1 MSNNVSFGAID
12 DLCVNTLRFLSVDA
26 VEAANS
32 GHPGMPM
39 GDAPMA
45 YVLWTRFLR
54 FDPKDPKWFGRD
66 RFILSAGHGSMLLYS
81 LLHLTGFD
89 MPLDQLKKFRQWG
102 SHTPGHPEYDIE
114 RGIETTTGPLGQ
126 GFATGV
132 GMAIAQRY
140 LASLYN
146 RPGYPLFDYNIYA
159 VTSDGDMMEGVS
171 NEAASIAGH
180 LGLGSIVYLYSDNK
194 ITIEGPTGL
203 SFTED
208 VGKRFEAMNWH
219 VQAVDG
225 NNLSAIARAI
235 EAGKAERTRPSLI
248 IARTNIGYGS
258 PAKQDTAEAHGAPL
272 GAGEVRRAKEA
283 LGWPLSPEFHI
294 PQEAAE
300 EFRKAAS
307 RGALLKKNWDALL
320 KGYQQEHPEAA
331 KGLVKAMEGM
341 DSKALEDWEGVLPA
355 FSPSDAPSAT
365 RSASGKVLNAVAK
378 KMPHLVGGSADLG
391 PSNNTALNGFD
402 YFTATGAG
410 RNIHFGV
417 REHAM
422 AAIMNGMAQSN
433 VIVPFGGTFLVFSDY
448 MRPAIRLA
456 ALMKLNV
463 VYVFTHDSIGLGE
476 DGPTHQPIEHI
487 ASLRAVPNLTVIRPA
502 DAVETAEAWR
512 YALSRKQLSGP
523 VALIL
528 TRQNVPVIDRQGR
541 GAKGDLS
548 RGAYI
553 VSGSENADPSA
564 GPDVI
569 IMASGSEVHIALGA
583 TDALLKRG
591 IKSRVVSMPSFE
603 IFEAQDA
610 GYKATVFPAHVKA
623 RMSIE
628 AGTTMGWH
636 KYVGSQGDTM
646 GIDRFG
652 ASAPYK
658 TLYERFGLTVEAA
671 VERAAFLVSGKKD
684 GLTVETTV

>member
-1 MSNNVSFGAID
+1 MSGNVSFGAID
-12 DLCVNTLRFLSVDA
+12 ELCINTLRFLSVDA

-45 YVLWTRFLR
+45 YALWTRFLR

-89 MPLDQLKKFRQWG
+89 MPLDQLKKFRQWD

-132 GMAIAQRY
+132 GMAMAQRY

-180 LGLGSIVYLYSDNK
+180 LKLGSIVYLYSDNR
-194 ITIEGPTGL
+194 ITIEGSTDL

-219 VQAVDG
+219 VQAIDG
-225 NNLSAIARAI
+225 NNLPAISRAI
-235 EAGKAERTRPSLI
+235 EAAQAERTRPSLI

-272 GAGEVRRAKEA
+272 GKDEVRRAKET

-307 RGALLKKNWDALL
+307 NGALLKKGWDALL
-320 KGYQQEHPEAA
+320 KDYQQEHPEAA
-331 KGLVKAMEGM
+331 KGLADAMAG
-341 DSKALEDWEGVLPA
+341 KLEDCEGVLPA

-365 RSASGKVLNAVAK
+365 RSASGKVLNAIAK
-378 KMPHLVGGSADLG
+378 KMAHLVGGSADLG
-391 PSNNTALNGFD
+391 PSNNTTLNGFD
-402 YFTATGAG
+402 YFTASGSG

-433 VIVPFGGTFLVFSDY
+433 VIRPFGGTFLVFSDY

-487 ASLRAVPNLTVIRPA
+487 ASLRAIPNLTVIRPA

-512 YALSRKQLSGP
+512 YALSRTPLSGP

-528 TRQNVPVIDRQGR
+528 TRQNVPVIDRQKR
-541 GAKGDLS
+541 DAKGDLS

-553 VSGSENADPSA
+553 VVDSQD
-564 GPDVI
+564 PDVI

-583 TDALLKRG
+583 ADELVRRG
-591 IKSRVVSMPSFE
+591 IKSRVVSMPSWE
-603 IFEAQDA
+603 IFETQDA
-610 GYKATVFPAHVKA
+610 GYKAMVFPAHVKA

-628 AGTTMGWH
+628 AGSTMGWH
-636 KYVGSQGDTM
+636 KYVGSQGDTI

-658 TLYERFGLTVEAA
+658 TIYERFGLTVEAV

-684 GLTVETTV
+684 GVKTTV

>member
-1 MSNNVSFGAID
+1 MNGNNFNFGAID

-26 VEAANS
+26 VEAAGS

-45 YVLWTRFLR
+45 YALWTRLLR

-89 MPLDQLKKFRQWG
+89 MPLDQLEKFRQWG

-132 GMAIAQRY
+132 GMAMAQRY
-140 LASLYN
+140 LSSFYN

-159 VTSDGDMMEGVS
+159 ITSDGDMMEGVS
-171 NEAASIAGH
+171 NESASIAGH
-180 LGLGSIVYLYSDNK
+180 LGLGSIVYLYSDNR
-194 ITIEGPTGL
+194 ITIEGSTDL

-208 VGKRFEAMNWH
+208 VGKRFNAMNWH
-219 VQAVDG
+219 VQHVDG
-225 NNLSAIARAI
+225 NDLPAIARAI

-248 IARTNIGYGS
+248 VVRTNIGYGS
-258 PAKQDTAEAHGAPL
+258 PSKQDTAEVHGAPL
-272 GAGEVRRAKEA
+272 GKDEVRRAKEA
-283 LGWPLSPEFHI
+283 LNWPLSPEFHI

-300 EFRKAAS
+300 EFKKAAD
-307 RGALLKKNWDALL
+307 RGALLKKDWSALL

-331 KGLVKAMEGM
+331 KGLASAMAG
-341 DSKALEDWEGVLPA
+341 KPLEDWEGVLPV

-378 KMPHLVGGSADLG
+378 KLPHLVGGSADLG

-402 YFTATGAG
+402 YFTAQGGG

-422 AAIMNGMAQSN
+422 AAMMNGMAQSM
-433 VIVPFGGTFLVFSDY
+433 VITPFGGTFLVFSDY

-487 ASLRAVPNLTVIRPA
+487 ASLRAIPNLTVIRPA

-512 YALSRKQLSGP
+512 YALSREPLSGP

-541 GAKGDLS
+541 GAKHDLS

-553 VSGSENADPSA
+553 AHDSQA
-564 GPDVI
+564 PDVI
-569 IMASGSEVHIALGA
+569 IMATGSEAHIALNA
-583 TDALLKRG
+583 TDELAKRG
-591 IKSRVVSMPSFE
+591 IKSRVVSMPSWE

-610 GYKATVFPAHVKA
+610 DYKAQVFPAHVKA
-623 RMSIE
+623 RLSIE
-628 AGTTMGWH
+628 AGATMGWH
-636 KYVGSQGDTM
+636 RYVGSQGVVM

-658 TLYERFGLTVEAA
+658 TLYERFGLTVEAV
-671 VERAAFLVSGKKD
+671 VERAASLASGKK
-684 GLTVETTV
+684 TAV

>member
-1 MSNNVSFGAID
+1 MSGNAVDRFSFGAID
-12 DLCVNTLRFLSVDA
+12 ELCINTLRFLSVDA
-26 VEAANS
+26 VEAAGS

-45 YVLWTRFLR
+45 YVLWKRFLR
-54 FDPKDPKWFGRD
+54 FNPKDPKWFGRD

-89 MPLDQLKKFRQWG
+89 MPLDELKRFRQWG
-102 SHTPGHPEYDIE
+102 SHTPGHPEYDLE

-132 GMAIAQRY
+132 GMAIAQKY

-159 VTSDGDMMEGVS
+159 ITSDGDMMEGVS

-180 LGLGSIVYLYSDNK
+180 LGLGSVVYLYSDNK
-194 ITIEGPTGL
+194 ITIEGSTDL

-208 VGKRFEAMNWH
+208 VGKRFEAMGWH

-225 NNLSAIARAI
+225 NALSAVARAI
-235 EAGKAERTRPSLI
+235 EAGKAERSRPSLI
-248 IARTNIGYGS
+248 IARTNIGCGS

-272 GAGEVRRAKEA
+272 GKDEVRRAKEA

-294 PQEAAE
+294 PEEAAL
-300 EFRKAAS
+300 EFSKVIDN
-307 RGALLKKNWDALL
+307 GALLKKNWDALF
-320 KGYQQEHPEAA
+320 KGYKQKYPDAA
-331 KGLVKAMEGM
+331 TELVKAMEG
-341 DSKALEDWEGVLPA
+341 KPLEDWEGVLPA
-355 FSPSDAPSAT
+355 FLPSDAPSAT

-378 KMPHLVGGSADLG
+378 KLPHLLGGSADLG
-391 PSNNTALNGFD
+391 PSNNTELKGFD
-402 YFTATGAG
+402 YFTALSIG

-422 AAIMNGMAQSN
+422 AALMNGMAQSG
-433 VIVPFGGTFLVFSDY
+433 VITPFGGTFLVFSDY

-487 ASLRAVPNLTVIRPA
+487 ASLRAIPNLIVIRPA
-502 DAVETAEAWR
+502 DAVETAEAWKH
-512 YALSRKQLSGP
+512 ALSRKPLSGP

-528 TRQNVPVIDRQGR
+528 TRQNVPVIDRLKR

-548 RGAYI
+548 KGAYI
-553 VSGSENADPSA
+553 AAGSED
-564 GPDVI
+564 PDVI
-569 IMASGSEVHIALGA
+569 IMATGSEVHIALGA
-583 TDALLKRG
+583 ADALLKRG
-591 IKSRVVSMPSFE
+591 VKSRVVSMPSFE

-610 GYKATVFPAHVKA
+610 DYKAAVFPANVKA
-623 RMSIE
+623 RLSIE
-628 AGTTMGWH
+628 AGVTMGWH
-636 KYVGSQGDTM
+636 RYVGENGETM

-658 TLYERFGLTVEAA
+658 TLYERFGLTVENA
-671 VERAAFLVSGKKD
+671 VERAAHLVSGKKD